1 MLIAVAVAAAW
12 SLRPASHPE
21 WSEAER
27 ALLATLS
34 LQRLPPPRPDPSN
47 SVADDPRAAR
57 LGQRLFFDPRMGG
70 GQVSCAS
77 CHQPE
82 KHFADGL
89 VRGRGIGE
97 TQRNTPSI
105 VGSQWSPWLYWD
117 GRKDSQWSQ
126 ALAPMEHPD
135 EHGGNR
141 VALARLAASPD
152 YREDFEALFG
162 PLPQFDDRGRFPAAA
177 GPGGSADAAA
187 AWAAMSEADRAAVN
201 RVFAMIG
208 KAIAAFE
215 RRVRPGE
222 TRFDRYLA
230 AVGAKDR
237 ARQLEL
243 FSADEAAG
251 LGLFIGEARCIEC
264 HNGPLLSNHEFHNTG
279 LLSAPDE
286 LPDRGRFHGIAAL
299 LDDAFNCRGEFSDD
313 SGRRCDELDF
323 MRTGPELLG
332 AFRTPSLRNAP
343 ATAPYG
349 HKGQQA
355 TLADVLAHYNEAPEA
370 MIGHNETEPLGLSA
384 RELRQLEAFLAT
396 LDAPPVIELDALRT
410 AVEPGGARSTRY

>member
-1 MLIAVAVAAAW
+1 M
-12 SLRPASHPE
+12 RPTPHPE
-21 WSEAER
+21 WSDTER
-27 ALLATLS
+27 VLLATLS
-34 LQRLPPPRPDPSN
+34 LERLPPPPPDPSN
-47 SVADDPRAAR
+47 AVADDDTAAR
-57 LGQRLFFDPRMGG
+57 LGRRLFFDPRLGG

-82 KHFADGL
+82 HHFADGL
-89 VRGRGIGE
+89 PRGRGVGE
-97 TQRNTPSI
+97 THRNTPSI

-141 VALARLAASPD
+141 VALARLAASAD
-152 YREDFEALFG
+152 YREDFETLFG
-162 PLPQFDDRGRFPAAA
+162 ALPDLGDPDRFPSAA
-177 GPGGSADAAA
+177 GPLGSEEERRN
-187 AWAAMSEADRAAVN
+187 WQAMTASDRAAVD

-222 TRFDRYLA
+222 SRFDRYLA
-230 AVGAKDR
+230 AVR
-237 ARQLEL
+237 AGQRAAQTRW

-251 LGLFIGEARCIEC
+251 LQLFIGEARCIEC

-279 LLSAPDE
+279 LLSAPGE
-286 LPDRGRFHGIAAL
+286 LPDRGRTDGIPAL
-299 LDDAFNCRGEFSDD
+299 LSDAFNCRGPFSDD
-313 SGRRCDELDF
+313 PDRRCDELDF

-370 MIGHNETEPLGLSA
+370 MIGHNEAEPLGLSA
-384 RELRQLEAFLAT
+384 RELRQLEAFLRT
-396 LDAPPVIELDALRT
+396 LDAPPVVDLE
-410 AVEPGGARSTRY
+410 